1 VSVTAPP
8 PLRRLLPTGAAVL
21 VGALLATGCTGQS
34 QDPPTGAEKG
44 QLSVLSLGPVTTWD
58 PQRIST
64 PQDAAFAG
72 RVFTRT
78 LTAYPAADGSS
89 GTAPDVVGDLATDA
103 GTADK
108 SLSVWSFTLRDGVSW
123 QDGSPVTCEDVRYGV
138 SRSFAE
144 PFATEGLNYP
154 QAYLD
159 IPRKADGTSTY
170 AGPFGGSSKAAQA
183 AFDKAVSCDGQ
194 RITFTLTT
202 PVPDFDK
209 IVAVPAFA
217 PVKRGEDKG
226 KDGPYAV
233 FSTGPYQLKGTWDP
247 NSGGTFVR
255 NPHWDKASDPIRKA
269 LPDSIRYIEGTE
281 SQTAV
286 QEVVNDDGE
295 HRQAVTFDPAP
306 PAMQQHVLAD
316 DKLRARSVNPFGQF
330 VDYLAPNLRSR
341 VMAND
346 KARQAFALA
355 TNREGYVTALGGEGA
370 ASASYTLIGPP
381 LPGHRDTDIL
391 RAGPTGDAEAATA
404 LLRES
409 GLTLPV
415 KVRVAYRSTPIADK
429 AMAALANGWTE
440 AGFDVE
446 LQPVT
451 KDYFTTIS
459 QPEEAAKSDV
469 FWANWAPSWPSAA
482 TMIRPLFDSRINL
495 VDGSNGRDFGG
506 FDDKR
511 VNDEMNRLST
521 LREDDAR
528 AMGWADLDAA
538 LARRAVFIALAQH
551 RELYIAGS
559 GVTGL
564 AANESLGGFVDL
576 AALGVK

>member
-1 VSVTAPP
+1 MTAPP
-8 PLRRLLPTGAAVL
+8 ALRRLLSTGAAVL
-21 VGALLATGCTGQS
+21 AAALLAAGCTGQS
-34 QDPPTGAEKG
+34 QDPPTGATKG

-89 GTAPDVVGDLATDA
+89 GAAPDVVGDLATDA
-103 GTADK
+103 GTADE
-108 SLSVWSFTLRDGVSW
+108 SLTVWSFTLRDGVSW

-194 RITFTLTT
+194 KITFRLTT

-217 PVKRGEDKG
+217 PVKQGEDKG
-226 KDGPYAV
+226 KDGQYAV

-247 NSGGTFVR
+247 SSGGTFVR

-316 DKLRARSVNPFGQF
+316 DKLRARSVTPFGQF
-330 VDYLAPNLRSR
+330 VDYLAPNLHSK

-370 ASASYTLIGPP
+370 AAASYTLIGPP
-381 LPGHRDTDIL
+381 LPGHRDTDVL
-391 RAGPTGDAEAATA
+391 RAGPTGNAEAATA
-404 LLRES
+404 LLRDS

-415 KVRVAYRSTPIADK
+415 EVRVAYRSTPIADK

-459 QPEEAAKSDV
+459 KPEEAAKSDV

-495 VDGSNGRDFGG
+495 VEGSNGRDFGG
-506 FDDKR
+506 FDDNR
-511 VNDEMNRLST
+511 VNNEMSRLST
-521 LREDDAR
+521 LRDDDAR

-538 LARRAVFIALAQH
+538 LAKRAVFIALAQH
-551 RELYIAGS
+551 RDLYIAGS